1 MQFLKQLAARKSGTD
16 SKGRSAHVISASQAA
31 AGAGETLAV
40 TRSNNSQS
48 ANSTWLREAASQGLL
63 SRTPSNA
70 HVHAGVGSST
80 AQTQCSGVSLDFLR
94 RLLTVAE
101 ATLPPDASTEA
112 FVNAA
117 LVPLSA
123 KHRHCRCVAWQ
134 STARVCTCVSI
145 YLPRP
150 RTAF

>member
-16 SKGRSAHVISASQAA
+16 SKSNA
-31 AGAGETLAV
+31 AGAGEPLAV

-48 ANSTWLREAASQGLL
+48 ANSAWLREAASQGLL
-63 SRTPSNA
+63 SRTPSPA
-70 HVHAGVGSST
+70 PAHAGVGSNAAHS
-80 AQTQCSGVSLDFLR
+80 QCSGVSLDFLR
-94 RLLTVAE
+94 RLLAVTE

-134 STARVCTCVSI
+134 STPRVCTCVSSWH
-145 YLPRP
+145 LPCP